1 MSESNNLEARI
12 DDLSIKLQETMLN
25 TDLNDSQYLEKTI
38 GLILTSVKD
47 ILHFNCAEFYLF
59 KNSDGSIPKKSEI
72 GPDPR
77 KKTDLRLHWIT
88 GVGYEDDYTKDSRES
103 SWDINNMPVG
113 PPLSLFNPKF
123 NFEPLPVY
131 DNEEY
136 MEKIGEEGR
145 MIQNFLERMKKE
157 VYDKEFNPADF
168 PRGGFSE
175 FIYQIYIPVTRDIP
189 EGKEMIGIIGIDSP
203 LDIPLNEAPDEERM
217 KAVLKITK
225 LAQAPLLTA
234 SMVYELKTTNNKL
247 EATLTELKDAQ
258 DEIVRT
264 TALVKYGEFS
274 EQINHQINTLLLGIV
289 PAVSQ
294 LEEVNNKYSKA
305 VSKVSSLGLSEVD
318 KARHSE
324 IERFISENAAGTRVL
339 TGLDFMKEK
348 KKAREAL
355 SGITLDSVVDRY
367 AKMQLPKEIG
377 EELISIAKNYC
388 ADEIFESA
396 YSLFESKKLL
406 NTIKKS
412 SIRISNLV
420 AAVKDYTY
428 GTEAR
433 DYNVRTGLD
442 STLIIMEVTLG
453 GTIIKKNYESSA
465 LPKIDCYPGALDQVW
480 TNIINNAVQAG
491 AKNIT
496 IDAYQK
502 DDKSVTVKIENDGPQ
517 IADDVI
523 GHIFEKYF
531 TTKKKENEEG
541 KGLGLSMSKDI
552 IEKQHSGKIEVY
564 SSPEKTYFEVNLP
577 IVRRE

>member
-1 MSESNNLEARI
+1 MEEKRTLESKIEE
-12 DDLSIKLQETMLN
+12 LSIKLNETMLE
-25 TDLNDSQYLEKTI
+25 TDINDPKYLESTI
-38 GLILTSVKD
+38 NLILTSVKD
-47 ILHFNCAEFYLF
+47 TLNFNCAEFLIF
-59 KNSDGSIPKKSEI
+59 KNLDGSIPKIREI
-72 GPDPR
+72 GTDPR
-77 KKTDLRLHWIT
+77 KKTDMRLHWIT
-88 GVGYEDDYTKDSRES
+88 GVGYEES
-103 SWDINNMPVG
+103 YYEQSNVFNITSPELRG
-113 PPLSLFNPKF
+113 LPFSLFNPQF
-123 NFEPLPVY
+123 DFEPLILY
-131 DNEEY
+131 DNENAMKEL
-136 MEKIGEEGR
+136 EI
-145 MIQNFLERMKKE
+145 NERMKENFFQRNRELYEKE
-157 VYDKEFNPADF
+157 CNPEDY
-168 PRGGFSE
+168 PHGGFSE
-175 FIYQIYIPVTRDIP
+175 FFYQIYIPITRKIT
-189 EGKEMIGIIGIDSP
+189 EGREMIGLMCIDSP
-203 LDIPLNEAPDEERM
+203 LDIPLNEPPSQEKMDSVMRM
-217 KAVLKITK
+217 VK
-225 LAQAPLLTA
+225 LAQIPIMNAA
-234 SMVYELKTTNNKL
+234 MVYELKTTNNKL
-247 EATLTELKDAQ
+247 ETTLTELKDAQ

-289 PAVSQ
+289 PAISQ
-294 LEEVNNKYSKA
+294 LEEVNNHYSKA
-305 VSKVSSLGLSEVD
+305 VSKVSSLGISEVD
-318 KARHSE
+318 KARYSE
-324 IERFISENAAGTRVL
+324 IERFISENAADTKVL

-367 AKMQLPKEIG
+367 SKMQLPKEIG
-377 EELISIAKNYC
+377 EKLISIAKNYG
-388 ADEIFESA
+388 ANDIFESA

-406 NTIKKS
+406 NTIRKS
-412 SIRISNLV
+412 SVRISNLV

-433 DYNVRTGLD
+433 DYDVRTGLD

-480 TNIINNAVQAG
+480 TNIINNAIQAG
-491 AKNIT
+491 AKNIA

-502 DDKSVTVKIENDGPQ
+502 DDKSVTVKIENDGTQ

-531 TTKKKENEEG
+531 TTKKKENGDG

-577 IVRRE
+577 IVRRK